1 MTPLQTEALQDS
13 ARIAGAP
20 THRPSCRQDTK
31 KGTKPPRIQSQKL
44 MKTKKP
50 SKHSNPINPEP
61 AHD

>member
-31 KGTKPPRIQSQKL
+31 KGPKPPRIQSPYENEEAFQTL
-44 MKTKKP
+44 Y
-50 SKHSNPINPEP
+50 SNQP
-61 AHD
+61 